1 MCLVKWVLISALVI
15 LSIVMIVLV
24 LMQPGKTDGLKSLTG
39 GQDTFFTKHK
49 TKTKELMLERAT
61 LVVALL
67 LGIVILMMQGP
78 Q

>member
-1 MCLVKWVLISALVI
+1 MKWVLISALVI